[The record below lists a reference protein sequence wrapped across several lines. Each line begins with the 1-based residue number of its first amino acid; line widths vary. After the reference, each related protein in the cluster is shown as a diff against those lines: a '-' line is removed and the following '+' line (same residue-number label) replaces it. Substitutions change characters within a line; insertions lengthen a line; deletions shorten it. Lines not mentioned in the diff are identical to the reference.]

1 MVPGVVLVS
10 VLDSVEV
17 FSLLLSMVTVG
28 LTAHSL
34 IEAQPFMTASIS
46 RMDNSRIV
54 YYFDEG

>member
-1 MVPGVVLVS
+1 MVPGVGLLS
-10 VLDSVEV
+10 VLDSAAV

-34 IEAQPFMTASIS
+34 IEAQPFSTASIS

-54 YYFDEG
+54 DYLDEG